1 MVGVPDQYGKV
12 APMSLS
18 TWFSRSVRDPVS
30 GFSHLAGAFLGVGG
44 LVFLLLRTTASGEAH
59 KVWAAAIFGSSII
72 LLYLSSATY
81 HLLRVSEKTSLVLR
95 RIDHALIFTLIAGS
109 YTPFCLVTLRNNGG
123 TELLAIVW
131 GIALAGLALS
141 IFWIHAPRW
150 LSTALYLFMGWFL
163 TFYFRP
169 IIAGLTTEALT
180 WLVAGGLFYSF
191 GAIIY
196 AVKRPDPFPPHFGFH
211 EIWHLM
217 VLAGTTCHFVS
228 ITYVLS

>member
-1 MVGVPDQYGKV
+1 M
-12 APMSLS
+12 
-18 TWFSRSVRDPVS
+18 
-30 GFSHLAGAFLGVGG
+30 LGVWG
-44 LVFLLLRTTASGEAH
+44 LIFLLLRTMATGEPH
-59 KVWAAAIFGSSII
+59 KIWAAGIFGVSII
-72 LLYLSSATY
+72 ALYLSSAAY
-81 HLLRVSEKTSLVLR
+81 HLLRVSEKASLVLR

-123 TELLAIVW
+123 EKLLTIVW
-131 GIALAGLALS
+131 SIALAGLALS

-163 TFYFRP
+163 VFYFRP
-169 IIAGLTTEALT
+169 VMEGLSPEALR
-180 WLVAGGLFYSF
+180 WLVAGGLCYSF

-217 VLAGTTCHFVS
+217 VLAGTTCHFISV
-228 ITYVLS
+228 THVLS